1 MDEKEYDKF
10 ENIINDLHDGTDEV
24 KYVFVEIDTIFE
36 VEFKE
41 GKINV
46 KWKKYGYLNWKI
58 SEKKIWKRINL
69 HYHNSRI

>member
-46 KWKKYGYLNWKI
+46 KWKKYRYFQLEN
-58 SEKKIWKRINL
+58 
-69 HYHNSRI
+69 

>member
-1 MDEKEYDKF
+1 MDEKEYDKL

-46 KWKKYGYLNWKI
+46 KWKKYGYFQLEN
-58 SEKKIWKRINL
+58 
-69 HYHNSRI
+69 

>member
-46 KWKKYGYLNWKI
+46 KWKKYGYFQLEN
-58 SEKKIWKRINL
+58 SEKNMKKDKL
-69 HYHNSRI
+69 ALPQQ

>member
-10 ENIINDLHDGTDEV
+10 ENTINDLHDGTDEV

-46 KWKKYGYLNWKI
+46 KWKKYGYFQLEN
-58 SEKKIWKRINL
+58 SEKNMKKDKL
-69 HYHNSRI
+69 ALPQQ